1 MSNIISYEQFDCC
14 PVCGSKHY
22 TIGTEHKEMLQM
34 LPMKAEDIAQ
44 QDIVKFTPALCE
56 HCGLSF
62 NREGLSNH
70 SRSILYKNYQFL
82 KPSTGVGAANYVTFI
97 NEVRKHL
104 KSKDDAVIEIGG
116 YDGYLLRELSKDG
129 YHDLTLIDP
138 SVQTDDD
145 DSSLQNIVSI
155 KGFFPSDD
163 PVFKARHSKQDEQGS
178 CAKHNNASSAE
189 PTKEADALAN
199 GAQLSNQHHPERRY
213 KVVAAKDVLQMID
226 DPLNFVKGMNDI
238 MELGG
243 IAVLTS
249 VPLHTMHSL
258 QCVHL
263 GINAY
268 TYIAQQCGFTL
279 IDTYKRPENG
289 YVVYVLRK
297 DVDLIDDAHKAQ
309 DFAKT
314 AQRSTDD
321 FQKEQQLQ
329 RELIKTNGQFG
340 QKAAAYL
347 QEVVKPY
354 VEQGQQIVIYGTG
367 FYSFCILDTLK
378 LDLSKTKLTLVNS
391 SQEQDGFLF
400 MLPNKDTIAVN
411 YAKRELSNRH
421 IPLLILGI
429 MSPLFKAE
437 IEGFLKEINCSCDKV
452 VYLPDHDD

>member
-22 TIGTEHKEMLQM
+22 TIGSEHKEMLQM
-34 LPMKAEDIAQ
+34 LPMKAQDIAQ

-56 HCGLSF
+56 NCGLSF
-62 NREGLSNH
+62 NLEGLSNH
-70 SRSILYKNYQFL
+70 SRGIIYKNYQFL

-129 YHDLTLIDP
+129 YHYLTLIDP

-145 DSSLQNIVSI
+145 DTALQKIVSI
-155 KGFFPSDD
+155 NGFFPSDD
-163 PVFKARHSKQDEQGS
+163 PVYKSRHANKEVQGS
-178 CAKHNNASSAE
+178 CIEHN
-189 PTKEADALAN
+189 AL
-199 GAQLSNQHHPERRY
+199 RRY

-226 DPLNFVKGMNDI
+226 DPLGFIKGMNDI

-297 DVDLIDDAHKAQ
+297 DVDLIEDADKAKE
-309 DFAKT
+309 FAKIP
-314 AQRSTDD
+314 QRSTDD

-347 QEVVKPY
+347 KSVVKPY
-354 VEQGQQIVIYGTG
+354 VEQGQEIVIYGTG
-367 FYSFCILDTLK
+367 FYSFCILDTLN
-378 LDLSKTKLTLVNS
+378 LDMSKTKLTLVNS

-400 MLPNKDTIAVN
+400 MLPSRETIAVH

-437 IEGFLKEINCSCDKV
+437 IESFLKEINCSCDQI
-452 VYLPDHDD
+452 VYLPDHDA

>member
-22 TIGTEHKEMLQM
+22 TIGSEHKEMLQM
-34 LPMKAEDIAQ
+34 LPMKAQDIAQ

-56 HCGLSF
+56 NCGLSF
-62 NREGLSNH
+62 NLEGLSNH
-70 SRSILYKNYQFL
+70 SRGIIYKNYQFL

-145 DSSLQNIVSI
+145 DTALQKIVSI
-155 KGFFPSDD
+155 NGFFPSDD
-163 PVFKARHSKQDEQGS
+163 PVYKSRHANKEVQGS
-178 CAKHNNASSAE
+178 CIEHN
-189 PTKEADALAN
+189 AL
-199 GAQLSNQHHPERRY
+199 RRY

-226 DPLNFVKGMNDI
+226 EPLGFIKGMNDI

-297 DVDLIDDAHKAQ
+297 DVDLIEDADKAKE
-309 DFAKT
+309 FAKIP
-314 AQRSTDD
+314 QRSADD

-347 QEVVKPY
+347 KSVVKPY
-354 VEQGQQIVIYGTG
+354 VEQGQEIVIYGTG
-367 FYSFCILDTLK
+367 FYSFCILDTLN
-378 LDLSKTKLTLVNS
+378 LDMSKTKLTLVNS

-400 MLPNKDTIAVN
+400 MLPSRETIAVH

-421 IPLLILGI
+421 IPLIILGI

-437 IEGFLKEINCSCDKV
+437 IESFLKEINCSCDQI
-452 VYLPDHDD
+452 VYLPDHDA

>member
-22 TIGTEHKEMLQM
+22 TIGSEHKEMLQM
-34 LPMKAEDIAQ
+34 LPMKAQDIAQ

-56 HCGLSF
+56 NCGLSF
-62 NREGLSNH
+62 NLEGLSNH
-70 SRSILYKNYQFL
+70 SRGIIYKNYQFL

-145 DSSLQNIVSI
+145 DTALQNIVSI
-155 KGFFPSDD
+155 NGFFPSVD
-163 PVFKARHSKQDEQGS
+163 PVYKSRHTNKEVQGS
-178 CAKHNNASSAE
+178 CIEHN
-189 PTKEADALAN
+189 AL
-199 GAQLSNQHHPERRY
+199 RRY

-226 DPLNFVKGMNDI
+226 DPLGFIKGMNDI

-297 DVDLIDDAHKAQ
+297 DVDLIEDADKAKE
-309 DFAKT
+309 FAKIP
-314 AQRSTDD
+314 QRSADD

-347 QEVVKPY
+347 KSVVKPY
-354 VEQGQQIVIYGTG
+354 IEQGQEIVIYGTG
-367 FYSFCILDTLK
+367 FYSFCILDTLN
-378 LDLSKTKLTLVNS
+378 LDMSKTKLTLVNS
-391 SQEQDGFLF
+391 SQKQDGFLF
-400 MLPNKDTIAVN
+400 MLPSRETIAVH

-437 IEGFLKEINCSCDKV
+437 IESFLKEINCSCDQII
-452 VYLPDHDD
+452 YLPDHDA

>member
-22 TIGTEHKEMLQM
+22 TIGSEHKEMLQM
-34 LPMKAEDIAQ
+34 LPMKAQDIAQ

-56 HCGLSF
+56 NCGLSF
-62 NREGLSNH
+62 NLEGLSNH
-70 SRSILYKNYQFL
+70 SRGIIYKNYQFL

-145 DSSLQNIVSI
+145 DTALQKIVSI
-155 KGFFPSDD
+155 NGFFPSDD
-163 PVFKARHSKQDEQGS
+163 PVYKSRHAKHEVQGS
-178 CAKHNNASSAE
+178 CIEHN
-189 PTKEADALAN
+189 AL
-199 GAQLSNQHHPERRY
+199 RRY

-226 DPLNFVKGMNDI
+226 DPLGFIKGMNDI

-297 DVDLIDDAHKAQ
+297 DVDLIEDADKAKE
-309 DFAKT
+309 FAKIP
-314 AQRSTDD
+314 QRSADD

-347 QEVVKPY
+347 KSVVKPY
-354 VEQGQQIVIYGTG
+354 VEQGQEIVIYGTG
-367 FYSFCILDTLK
+367 FYSFCILDTLN
-378 LDLSKTKLTLVNS
+378 LDMSKTKLTLVNS

-400 MLPNKDTIAVN
+400 MLPSRETIAVH

-437 IEGFLKEINCSCDKV
+437 IESFLKEINCSCDQI
-452 VYLPDHDD
+452 VYLPDHDA

>member
-22 TIGTEHKEMLQM
+22 TIGSEHKEMLQM
-34 LPMKAEDIAQ
+34 LPMKAQDIAQ

-56 HCGLSF
+56 NCGLSF
-62 NREGLSNH
+62 NLEGLSNH
-70 SRSILYKNYQFL
+70 SRGIIYKNYQFL

-145 DSSLQNIVSI
+145 DTALQKIVSI
-155 KGFFPSDD
+155 NGFFPYDD
-163 PVFKARHSKQDEQGS
+163 PVYKSRHANKEVQGS
-178 CAKHNNASSAE
+178 CIEHN
-189 PTKEADALAN
+189 AL
-199 GAQLSNQHHPERRY
+199 RRY

-226 DPLNFVKGMNDI
+226 DPLGFIKGMNDI

-289 YVVYVLRK
+289 YVIYVLRK
-297 DVDLIDDAHKAQ
+297 DVDLIEDADKAKE
-309 DFAKT
+309 FAKIP
-314 AQRSTDD
+314 QRSTDD

-347 QEVVKPY
+347 KSVVKPY
-354 VEQGQQIVIYGTG
+354 VEQGQEIIIYGTG
-367 FYSFCILDTLK
+367 FYSFCILDTLN
-378 LDLSKTKLTLVNS
+378 LDMSKTKLTLVNS

-400 MLPNKDTIAVN
+400 MLPSRETIAVH

-421 IPLLILGI
+421 IHLLILGI

-437 IEGFLKEINCSCDKV
+437 IESFLKEINCSCDQI
-452 VYLPDHDD
+452 VYLPDHDA

>member
-22 TIGTEHKEMLQM
+22 TIGSEHKEMLQM
-34 LPMKAEDIAQ
+34 LPMKAQDIAQ

-56 HCGLSF
+56 NCGLSF
-62 NREGLSNH
+62 NLEGLSNH
-70 SRSILYKNYQFL
+70 SRGIIYKNYQFL

-145 DSSLQNIVSI
+145 DTALQNIVSI
-155 KGFFPSDD
+155 NGFFSSDD
-163 PVFKARHSKQDEQGS
+163 PVYKSRHANKEVQGS
-178 CAKHNNASSAE
+178 CIQHN
-189 PTKEADALAN
+189 AL
-199 GAQLSNQHHPERRY
+199 RRY

-226 DPLNFVKGMNDI
+226 DPLGFIKGMNDI

-297 DVDLIDDAHKAQ
+297 DVDLIEDADKAQ
-309 DFAKT
+309 EFAKIP
-314 AQRSTDD
+314 QRSADD

-347 QEVVKPY
+347 KSVVKPY
-354 VEQGQQIVIYGTG
+354 VEQGQEIVIYGTG
-367 FYSFCILDTLK
+367 FYSFCILDTLN
-378 LDLSKTKLTLVNS
+378 LDMSKTKLTLVNS

-400 MLPNKDTIAVN
+400 MLPSRETIAVH

-437 IEGFLKEINCSCDKV
+437 IESFLKEINCSCDQII
-452 VYLPDHDD
+452 YLPDHDA

>member
-1 MSNIISYEQFDCC
+1 MSWKLTYIVNYLLKIIVSLHMSNIISYEQFDCC

-22 TIGTEHKEMLQM
+22 TIGSEHKEMLQM
-34 LPMKAEDIAQ
+34 LPMKAQDIAQ

-56 HCGLSF
+56 NCGLSF
-62 NREGLSNH
+62 NLEGLSNH
-70 SRSILYKNYQFL
+70 SRGIIYKNYQFL

-145 DSSLQNIVSI
+145 DTALQKIVSI
-155 KGFFPSDD
+155 NGFFPSDD
-163 PVFKARHSKQDEQGS
+163 PVYKSRHANKEVQGS
-178 CAKHNNASSAE
+178 CIQRNA
-189 PTKEADALAN
+189 L
-199 GAQLSNQHHPERRY
+199 RRY

-226 DPLNFVKGMNDI
+226 DPLGFIKGMNDI

-297 DVDLIDDAHKAQ
+297 DVDLIEDADKAQ
-309 DFAKT
+309 EFAKIP
-314 AQRSTDD
+314 QRSAED

-347 QEVVKPY
+347 KSVVKPY
-354 VEQGQQIVIYGTG
+354 VEQGQEIVIYGTG
-367 FYSFCILDTLK
+367 FYSFCILDTLN
-378 LDLSKTKLTLVNS
+378 LDMSKTKLTLVNS

-400 MLPNKDTIAVN
+400 MLPSRETIAVH

-437 IEGFLKEINCSCDKV
+437 IESFLKEINCSCDQII
-452 VYLPDHDD
+452 YLPDHDA

>member
-22 TIGTEHKEMLQM
+22 TIGSEHKEMLQM
-34 LPMKAEDIAQ
+34 LPMKAQDIAQ

-56 HCGLSF
+56 NCGLSF
-62 NREGLSNH
+62 NLEGLSNH
-70 SRSILYKNYQFL
+70 SRGIIYKNYQFL

-145 DSSLQNIVSI
+145 DTALQKIVSI
-155 KGFFPSDD
+155 NGFFPSDD
-163 PVFKARHSKQDEQGS
+163 PVYKSRHANKEVQGS
-178 CAKHNNASSAE
+178 CIEHN
-189 PTKEADALAN
+189 AL
-199 GAQLSNQHHPERRY
+199 RRY

-226 DPLNFVKGMNDI
+226 DPLGFIKGMNDI

-297 DVDLIDDAHKAQ
+297 DVDLIEDADKAQ
-309 DFAKT
+309 EFAKIP
-314 AQRSTDD
+314 QRSADD

-347 QEVVKPY
+347 KSVVKPY
-354 VEQGQQIVIYGTG
+354 IEQGQEIVIYGTG
-367 FYSFCILDTLK
+367 FYSFCILDTLN
-378 LDLSKTKLTLVNS
+378 LDMSKTKLTLVNS

-400 MLPNKDTIAVN
+400 MLPSRETIAVH

-421 IPLLILGI
+421 IPLLILGL

-437 IEGFLKEINCSCDKV
+437 IESFLKEINCSCDQII
-452 VYLPDHDD
+452 YLPDHDA